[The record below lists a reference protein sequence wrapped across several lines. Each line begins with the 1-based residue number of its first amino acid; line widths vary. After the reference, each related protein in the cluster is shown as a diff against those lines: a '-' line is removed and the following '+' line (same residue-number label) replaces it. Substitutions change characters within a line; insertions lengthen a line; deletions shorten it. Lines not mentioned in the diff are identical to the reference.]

1 MMVNPNQGTA
11 RNTMAMTSATQTPL
25 IGDRSA
31 ELLREHQQLIWTRTD
46 RLFAGLLAFEWVAA
60 ICVVLI
66 NSLRSFTGPVSTI
79 HSEVLNATCLGAAI
93 VVLPVALAVLMP
105 GRAITRQLIAIAQ
118 LCMSGL
124 LIHVGQGR
132 IEIQFHVFGSLAF
145 LAFYRD
151 WRVLVTASLVVCID
165 QLFRGLILPQS
176 IYGTDQAAAWRM
188 LEYVGWMV
196 FEDVFLIASCIQSVR
211 EMRGIAENRARRE
224 ESHQRIEG
232 IIEQRTSEL
241 RLLAWQDRL
250 TGLANRARLNGR
262 LQEAVARAVG
272 EPGYRFA
279 VLYLDFDRFKV
290 INDSL
295 GHATGDRLLQ
305 AIAARLSEALAG
317 AGGTLGEPM
326 AARLG
331 GDEFVIL
338 IDQLSGAV
346 AAGRFAERL
355 LEDLSTPYTI
365 DGRDI
370 HSTAS
375 IGLTT
380 SDLPGRSAEEVLRDA
395 DIAMY
400 HAKAAGR
407 ARCAHFDRRMH
418 DDVRTRLELEND
430 LRCAIERGQ
439 MQLYYQPIVSL
450 VDHHVYGFEALVR
463 WNHPRHGVVSPADFI
478 PCCEELGLIVP
489 LGMWILR
496 EACRQLKE
504 WHLKFPHHPDLTIS
518 VNVSARQ
525 LPTHDLVEQIDAVL
539 KEHQLPPQCLA
550 LEITE
555 SVVIAD
561 AEAAVCILEQIR
573 DLGVRLHMD
582 DFGTGYSSLSML
594 HQMPLHGLKIDRKF
608 MQNVSEHRDYAAVVH
623 AIVTLARNLNMKL
636 IAEGIEDA
644 DQVALLQAMDCDL
657 AQGYFFAPPRDAAG
671 AEAYLANPASG
682 VAA

>member
-46 RLFAGLLAFEWVAA
+46 RLFARLLAFEWVAA

-355 LEDLSTPYTI
+355 LQDLSTPYTI

>member
-1 MMVNPNQGTA
+1 M
-11 RNTMAMTSATQTPL
+11 
-25 IGDRSA
+25 
-31 ELLREHQQLIWTRTD
+31 
-46 RLFAGLLAFEWVAA
+46 
-60 ICVVLI
+60 
-66 NSLRSFTGPVSTI
+66 
-79 HSEVLNATCLGAAI
+79 
-93 VVLPVALAVLMP
+93 
-105 GRAITRQLIAIAQ
+105 
-118 LCMSGL
+118 
-124 LIHVGQGR
+124 
-132 IEIQFHVFGSLAF
+132 
-145 LAFYRD
+145 
-151 WRVLVTASLVVCID
+151 TASRVVCND
-165 QLFRGLILPQS
+165 HNLPGLVRPHTNS
-176 IYGTDQAAAWRM
+176 GDQAGAWRTM
-188 LEYVGWMV
+188 EYAGWVV
-196 FEDVFLIASCIQSVR
+196 FEDVFLVASCIQSVR

-224 ESHQRIEG
+224 ESHERIEG

-241 RLLAWQDRL
+241 QLLAWQDRL
-250 TGLANRARLNGR
+250 TGLANRARFNGR
-262 LQEAVARAVG
+262 LQQAVARAMDD
-272 EPGYRFA
+272 PGYRFA

-305 AIAARLSEALAG
+305 AIAARLSQALAG
-317 AGGTLGEPM
+317 GDESLGEPV
-326 AARLG
+326 AARVG

-338 IDQLSGAV
+338 VDQLASAD
-346 AAGRFAERL
+346 AAARFAARL
-355 LEDLSTPYTI
+355 LLDLIAPHTI

-380 SDLPGRSAEEVLRDA
+380 SDLAGRSAEDVLRDA

-407 ARCAHFDRRMH
+407 AQYARFDRRMH
-418 DDVRTRLELEND
+418 EDVRTRLELEND
-430 LRCAIERGQ
+430 LRSAIERGQ

-450 VDHHVYGFEALVR
+450 VDHRVYGFEALVR
-463 WNHPRHGVVSPADFI
+463 WNHPRHGLVSPADFI

-496 EACRQLKE
+496 EACRQLKA
-504 WHLKFPHHPDLTIS
+504 WHLKFPLHSDLTIS

-525 LPTHDLVEQIDAVL
+525 LPTHDLVQQIDAVL
-539 KEHQLPPQCLA
+539 KEHQLPPHCLA

-561 AEAAVCILEQIR
+561 AEAAMCVLEQIR

-636 IAEGIEDA
+636 IAEGIEDG

-671 AEAYLANPASG
+671 AEAYLAGSAS

>member
-1 MMVNPNQGTA
+1 
-11 RNTMAMTSATQTPL
+11 MAMTSATQTPL

-46 RLFAGLLAFEWVAA
+46 RLFARLLAFEWVAA

-355 LEDLSTPYTI
+355 LQDLSTPYTI